1 MTNSINKILGKI
13 TGKIQQNYSRLS
25 LSYKIILPFLAI
37 FLTVLIIGVMIIG
50 YWFVASL
57 ETNIQ
62 DDLNRAVPWIQR
74 EFTNQE
80 DRFLQAVKNFA
91 QDKSLQEAIIKRD
104 IATINRLSLP
114 IKIKLNLDLLKVIDQ
129 QGEILLNSQSQQLP
143 SCQLDTQGAIAH
155 SLKGMPLFSLM
166 NCREKPVSVLAS
178 ITSVESREKILG
190 GVIFGR
196 LINDA
201 MLVKLQEGIKEDL
214 VAFNDQQEMIAST
227 LANAKEYPWQ
237 PPNINSPFQIVNIG
251 KVPYLAK
258 TIGFGGLN
266 NQDLRITF
274 LHSITSLQ
282 EAKKLLWQNLWQL
295 CLGGSLIVTVTG
307 ILIANMINRPLKKL
321 MQVTNDL
328 ASGNLTVRLPVTSQD
343 ELGKVSQAFNRMA
356 VELSERDRLLN
367 LQLHQLSFTLSEL
380 KQTQA
385 QLIQAEKMSSLGQLV
400 AGIAHEINNPVSFI
414 YGNLEYVQQYT
425 ADLLEVIS
433 LYQAYYPDPE
443 GELAELLAE
452 KDVEFISDDL
462 PKLVNSMAFGAKR
475 ISQIVLS
482 LRNFSRLDESEL
494 KEADLHEGINN
505 TLTILNH
512 RLQDKIKLIK
522 NYGDLSLIECYP
534 AAINQA
540 IMNIISNSLEVLETG
555 EKEAGKEPTITISTR
570 QPDDQNIQIKIA
582 DNGRGIPADI
592 QHLIFDPFFTT
603 KPIGQGT
610 GLGLS
615 ITYQIMQ
622 KHQGDIQVSSQL
634 GTGTEFTITLPI
646 KQDLPTAVTYAEV
659 AQH

>member
-1 MTNSINKILGKI
+1 MIKAILGKI
-13 TGKIQQNYSRLS
+13 RQRYSRLS
-25 LSYKIILPFLAI
+25 LSYKIIIPFLII

-57 ETNIQ
+57 EANIR
-62 DDLNRAVPWIQR
+62 DDMNRAVPWVKR
-74 EFTNQE
+74 EFTE
-80 DRFLQAVKNFA
+80 KEEIFLQATEAFAKN
-91 QDKSLQEAIIKRD
+91 KSLQEAINQQNFAEISR
-104 IATINRLSLP
+104 ISLP
-114 IKIKLNLDLLKVIDQ
+114 EKIKLHLELLLIVDNQGKILFNLEDQ
-129 QGEILLNSQSQQLP
+129 EFT
-143 SCQLDTQGAIAH
+143 SCQLAEKIAIHDSLQGI
-155 SLKGMPLFSLM
+155 PFFSLI
-166 NCREKPVSVLAS
+166 NCTKTSRSLLAS
-178 ITSVESREKILG
+178 IASIESRDKLLG
-190 GVIFGR
+190 GVIFAR
-196 LINDA
+196 SFDNEILEEF
-201 MLVKLQEGIKEDL
+201 KEGIKEDL
-214 VAFNDQQEMIAST
+214 VAFNQEQQIIAST
-227 LANAKEYPWQ
+227 LPTAKDFPWQ
-237 PPNINSPFQIVNIG
+237 PPAINAPLQIVNIG
-251 KVPYLAK
+251 TSQYLAQ
-258 TIGFGGLN
+258 TIGLGGFK
-266 NQDLRITF
+266 QTDFKITL

-282 EAKKLLWQNLWQL
+282 EAKTLLWQNLWQL

-328 ASGNLTVRLPVTSQD
+328 ASGNLTVRLPITSQD

-356 VELSERDRLLN
+356 GELSERDRLLN

-425 ADLLEVIS
+425 QDLLEIIT
-433 LYQAYYPDPE
+433 LYQEYYPDPE

-452 KDVEFISDDL
+452 KDVEFISNDL

-482 LRNFSRLDESEL
+482 LRNFSRLDEAEL

-512 RLQDKIKLIK
+512 RLQDKVKLIK
-522 NYGDLSLIECYP
+522 NYGDLPLIECYP

-540 IMNIISNSLEVLETG
+540 IMNIITNSLEVLETE
-555 EKEAGKEPTITISTR
+555 EKETDQEPTITINTWR
-570 QPDDQNIQIKIA
+570 LDDQNIQIKIA
-582 DNGRGIPADI
+582 DNGPGIPADI

-634 GTGTEFTITLPI
+634 GLGTEFTISLPI

>member
-13 TGKIQQNYSRLS
+13 RQNYSRLS

-74 EFTNQE
+74 EFTDQE
-80 DRFLQAVKNFA
+80 NRFLQEVKSFA
-91 QDKSLQEAIIKRD
+91 KDKSLQEAITQQD
-104 IATINRLSLP
+104 LATINRLSLP
-114 IKIKLNLDLLKVIDQ
+114 IKIKLNLDLLKIIDQ
-129 QGEILLNSQSQQLP
+129 QGEILFNSQSQQLS
-143 SCQLDTQGAIAH
+143 SCQLDEQGAIAH
-155 SLKGMPLFSLM
+155 SLKGIPLFSLI

-201 MLVKLQEGIKEDL
+201 MLEKLQEGIKEDL
-214 VAFNDQQEMIAST
+214 VAFNHKQQIIAST
-227 LANAKEYPWQ
+227 LATAQAYPWQ

-251 KVPYLAK
+251 TVPYLAK
-258 TIGFGGLN
+258 TIGFGGLTH
-266 NQDLRITF
+266 QDLRITF

-400 AGIAHEINNPVSFI
+400 AGIAHEINNPVGFI

-425 ADLLEVIS
+425 ADLLEIIT
-433 LYQAYYPDPE
+433 LYQSYYPDPE
-443 GELAELLAE
+443 GELAELLEE
-452 KDVEFISDDL
+452 KDVEFISADL
-462 PKLVNSMAFGAKR
+462 PKLVKSMTFGAKR

-512 RLQDKIKLIK
+512 RLQNKIKLIK
-522 NYGDLSLIECYP
+522 NYSDLPLIECYP

-540 IMNIISNSLEVLETG
+540 IMNIISNSLETLETE

-570 QPDDQNIQIKIA
+570 QPDDQNIQIKIV

-634 GTGTEFTITLPI
+634 GVGTEFTINLPI
-646 KQDLPTAVTYAEV
+646 KQNLPTAVTYAEV
-659 AQH
+659 AQK